1 MFGGP
6 VSIPNNSPNLR
17 KSGSRPVMF
26 DISTSELAS
35 SSEEDL
41 LHTLQSNEM
50 KGVNIS
56 SSSAAIMP
64 SPVLLC
70 RLKNNLG
77 GLRKGLGEGRA
88 WRWGWSSFPCL
99 VESKR
104 KGRKRGGLVLLF
116 FVWGFICCKIGW
128 DSVMRMSTDLRDLFL
143 YEAFLYYNPLLLV
156 TMMVWLWGINL
167 WVFAQA
173 NIGYSKIFDL
183 DQSHLTHREIWK
195 CATWMTMIVPTSMTA
210 YLYLYS
216 HGEVSL
222 AASQPVAEKSLN
234 YVILYAAVA
243 MTLIFPFDIF
253 YLSSRYYLLRTSW
266 RIFYGASLIVLGQ
279 WRGNLNPRQRTVC
292 LLFPS
297 SENLAHSSFAPTY
310 FLVTSYLT
318 TNRFNCTGIC
328 NSYATLANLYVLL
341 SLAITFADFF
351 LADIFTSMS
360 KVFSDLERSVCR
372 MVHQQV
378 ATIAWFE
385 ADSVCGSHSVAIPI
399 VLVLPYIFRL
409 FQCLRQYKDTREK
422 TSLLNAL
429 KYSTAVPVIFFS
441 ALKYHVFPE
450 KWTNIYRPLWV
461 LSGVLNALYSFYWDI
476 TRDWDLRLGPVLIVG
491 VEMSGSVWVYFW
503 VIGSNLI
510 LRCTWTYKLSAHLR
524 HNYITVFAITALEI
538 FRRFQWV
545 FFRVEN
551 EWNKRKSNI
560 QMTDIPNEEDKLLG
574 SNVHEF
580 VKRENALL
588 GYDPQSVTSN
598 RSSDDMDFNDVFG
611 GPPRRFSMQEVRVR
625 YSFSETQ
632 ESEEERSSSPWVVL
646 KEKPVFGEETV
657 ARKRHQGDEFYDDIF
672 RADESYNS
680 PRKSDRDRDT
690 PFGSNPGSRIMSPA
704 RPVVSKPEPFGTSLP
719 AQFSLPAKLTK
730 VVEYPTFPSR
740 NQKTDEGA
748 SGLSSPQSPSA
759 FRSRF
764 SNQPIW
770 SQDELRN
777 EVQPVYRQSL
787 LSHEASLSSV
797 DSPSNVAISDQK
809 ENVEKSKKETQ
820 NVDSDGNQFHFS
832 IYKWP
837 GRGVPMLMA
846 LVDRN
851 NLKSKGINRKNR
863 RSVSDGRMENDHIES
878 EPELSKIEHEKKE
891 VQNSSDGVFHEIQ
904 ESKFRR
910 KAKDNVD
917 SGGMGEKTKKEVPMT
932 IKESRHA
939 FLADEVK
946 QRGNIAEIKENK
958 TRTTKGV
965 RLNENPSKNV
975 KKNEET
981 IADYNRANVDK
992 FSLQSETKISGV
1004 THGKSGVENKVKE
1017 FVQIF
1022 NEEVDVQTR
1031 SQSSRWKAVGI
1042 EQKENEASLNAATL
1056 KEKVNLKI
1064 VDKKPDISVKVD
1076 ENIIKDEIPD
1086 DPFEVNFMIE
1096 ELPEDH
1102 EKITGEDSEDMKALD
1117 AKIQQW
1123 SVGKKGN
1130 IRSLLS
1136 TLQYVLWDG
1145 SGWTSVPLVDLIE
1158 ANSVKRAYQKALLRL
1173 HPDKLQQKGAASS
1186 HKYIAEKVFDI
1197 LQEAWDHFN
1206 TVAPL

>member
-1 MFGGP
+1 M
-6 VSIPNNSPNLR
+6 
-17 KSGSRPVMF
+17 
-26 DISTSELAS
+26 
-35 SSEEDL
+35 
-41 LHTLQSNEM
+41 
-50 KGVNIS
+50 
-56 SSSAAIMP
+56 
-64 SPVLLC
+64 
-70 RLKNNLG
+70 
-77 GLRKGLGEGRA
+77 
-88 WRWGWSSFPCL
+88 
-99 VESKR
+99 
-104 KGRKRGGLVLLF
+104 
-116 FVWGFICCKIGW
+116 
-128 DSVMRMSTDLRDLFL
+128 
-143 YEAFLYYNPLLLV
+143 
-156 TMMVWLWGINL
+156 
-167 WVFAQA
+167 
-173 NIGYSKIFDL
+173 
-183 DQSHLTHREIWK
+183 
-195 CATWMTMIVPTSMTA
+195 
-210 YLYLYS
+210 
-216 HGEVSL
+216 
-222 AASQPVAEKSLN
+222 EK
-234 YVILYAAVA
+234 
-243 MTLIFPFDIF
+243 
-253 YLSSRYYLLRTSW
+253 
-266 RIFYGASLIVLGQ
+266 
-279 WRGNLNPRQRTVC
+279 
-292 LLFPS
+292 
-297 SENLAHSSFAPTY
+297 
-310 FLVTSYLT
+310 
-318 TNRFNCTGIC
+318 
-328 NSYATLANLYVLL
+328 
-341 SLAITFADFF
+341 
-351 LADIFTSMS
+351 
-360 KVFSDLERSVCR
+360 
-372 MVHQQV
+372 
-378 ATIAWFE
+378 
-385 ADSVCGSHSVAIPI
+385 
-399 VLVLPYIFRL
+399 
-409 FQCLRQYKDTREK
+409 
-422 TSLLNAL
+422 
-429 KYSTAVPVIFFS
+429 
-441 ALKYHVFPE
+441 
-450 KWTNIYRPLWV
+450 
-461 LSGVLNALYSFYWDI
+461 
-476 TRDWDLRLGPVLIVG
+476 
-491 VEMSGSVWVYFW
+491 
-503 VIGSNLI
+503 
-510 LRCTWTYKLSAHLR
+510 
-524 HNYITVFAITALEI
+524 
-538 FRRFQWV
+538 
-545 FFRVEN
+545 
-551 EWNKRKSNI
+551 
-560 QMTDIPNEEDKLLG
+560 
-574 SNVHEF
+574 F

-588 GYDPQSVTSN
+588 GYDPQSVSSN

-657 ARKRHQGDEFYDDIF
+657 TRKRHQGDEFYDDIF

-704 RPVVSKPEPFGTSLP
+704 RSVVSKAEPFGTSLP

-730 VVEYPTFPSR
+730 AVEYPTFPSR

-797 DSPSNVAISDQK
+797 NSPSNVVISDQK
-809 ENVEKSKKETQ
+809 ENVEKSKKDTKI
-820 NVDSDGNQFHFS
+820 VDSDGNQFHFS

-863 RSVSDGRMENDHIES
+863 RSISDGRMENDHIES

-891 VQNSSDGVFHEIQ
+891 VTKEVQNSSEGVFHEIQ
-904 ESKFRR
+904 ESKFIS

-917 SGGMGEKTKKEVPMT
+917 SGGMREKIKKEVPMKV
-932 IKESRHA
+932 KESLHA

-975 KKNEET
+975 KKSEET
-981 IADYNRANVDK
+981 KADYNRANVDK

-1004 THGKSGVENKVKE
+1004 THGKSGVKNKVKD

-1022 NEEVDVQTR
+1022 NEEVDSKTKVDVQTR
-1031 SQSSRWKAVGI
+1031 SQSSRWKSVGI
-1042 EQKENEASLNAATL
+1042 EQKVKEVSLNAAKL
-1056 KEKVNLKI
+1056 KEKVNLNN

-1076 ENIIKDEIPD
+1076 ENIIKDENPD

-1102 EKITGEDSEDMKALD
+1102 DKITGEDSEDMKALD

-1197 LQEAWDHFN
+1197 LQKLKGGISGLYTNAILLHI
-1206 TVAPL
+1206 